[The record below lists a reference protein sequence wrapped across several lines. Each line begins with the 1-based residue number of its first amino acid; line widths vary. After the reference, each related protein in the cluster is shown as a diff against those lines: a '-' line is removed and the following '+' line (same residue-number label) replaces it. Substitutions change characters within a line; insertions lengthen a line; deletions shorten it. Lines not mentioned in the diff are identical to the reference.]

1 MNVIHIYMQ
10 RYARRRLRRERLYR
24 DWGNPLEVYD
34 EIEIKNLFRFQSPH
48 INQITEDVQEHLQRN
63 TGRSRA
69 LAPCSYV
76 WRLKHRLKFGPTNI

>member
-24 DWGNPLEVYD
+24 DRGNPLEVYD

-48 INQITEDVQEHLQRN
+48 IIQITEDVQEHLCLE
-63 TGRSRA
+63 TKTPFRA
-69 LAPCSYV
+69 SIA
-76 WRLKHRLKFGPTNI
+76 LKKTISHTESML